1 MRNVQFAAEVVQF
14 HGSGD
19 DLLSA
24 RMVIERRFDLG
35 LTRLLRICSGFL
47 FDSVE
52 LLEQVVV
59 SVEIVVKIVIVVGDE
74 IVISR
79 FGRLR
84 RLSLRR
90 ALRDAE
96 EVVEDGFVMRRS
108 RRRSREGS
116 GVTSAFGS

>member
-35 LTRLLRICSGFL
+35 LTRLLRIRSGFL
-47 FDSVE
+47 LDGVE

-59 SVEIVVKIVIVVGDE
+59 AVEIVVKIVVVVE
-74 IVISR
+74 IIISR

-116 GVTSAFGS
+116 GMTSAFGG